1 MNTLTTFSQFYY
13 GFEVTTQNL
22 YLNFKEG
29 GGPELTAEV
38 SVGSFSLEQM
48 AVEIQKALNNEGALT
63 YTVTVNRTTRKI
75 TIAASGTFSLLPV
88 TGTLSTT
95 SIFPLI
101 GFTTDRT
108 GGTSYL
114 GNSAAGYAYVP
125 QFRLQSYV
133 PIEHWTGAALA
144 TVNKAASG
152 RVEVIKFGNESFMQ
166 CNIQYINDRMESV
179 DNFLKPSATGVADI
193 IQFLTFAITKG
204 PIEFMPDIDD
214 ASDFYDI
221 ILEST
226 PDNKDGVGFKLN
238 ELYDK
243 GLPGWYETG
252 VLKFRQ
258 VEL

>member
-1 MNTLTTFSQFYY
+1 MDTLKTFSQFYY

-38 SVGSFSLEQM
+38 SVGSFSLTQM
-48 AVEIQKALNNEGALT
+48 ATEVQKALNNEGALT
-63 YTVTVNRTTRKI
+63 YTVTVNRTTRKL

-95 SIFPLI
+95 SIFSLI

-108 GGTSYL
+108 GGSSYL

-125 QFRLQSYV
+125 QCLLQSYV

-166 CNIQYINDRMESV
+166 CNIQYINDYGQAVSGL
-179 DNFLKPSATGVADI
+179 LKANANGVSDTL
-193 IQFLTFAITKG
+193 QFLAFAITKG
-204 PIEFMPDIDD
+204 PIEFMPDIDN
-214 ASDFYDI
+214 ASNFYDI

-226 PDNKDGVGFKLN
+226 PDDKDGVGFKLN

-258 VEL
+258 VEI